1 MKQIILTFILLVGL
15 VTVSVAQ
22 EKLWTVN
29 DCMRYA
35 VENSPRVRK
44 QVYANDTYKAEYNS
58 AVASFFPSASA
69 SVGGQYN
76 FGRSVDPKTN
86 TYNNTSTFNNGYGLS
101 VSIPVFNGGQL
112 VNQWRIAK
120 VNRQLGMTNIQKEKD
135 DLAMNTMQAFM
146 NVVYYQGTVKLA
158 AERLEE
164 SSRILYKTH
173 RQEELGLKGK
183 ADVAQIEAQVAA
195 DDYNLTHQQNLY
207 NSALLTLKDNM
218 NYPSDLELGVD
229 TLVADKSY
237 LEISES
243 VTEIYDYAADNNP
256 TALQASLELKNYKMQ
271 RLMAKGR
278 LLPSVS
284 FSAGIST
291 NYYEDLKSDNSA
303 ENYEAAPSFSSQ
315 FKNNRGEYFALNLSF
330 PLFDGLNRITNLRRA
345 RNNVRIAQEQHTE
358 VLRQLQTA
366 IEQAVLDREGYAKET
381 IQMDKKAKADELAYR
396 VTLRKFEE
404 GLMSPLD
411 LQTSSNTL
419 LLSKADLLQRKLMYL
434 IKCRLVD
441 YYKGQP
447 LITRE

>member
-1 MKQIILTFILLVGL
+1 
-15 VTVSVAQ
+15 
-22 EKLWTVN
+22 
-29 DCMRYA
+29 
-35 VENSPRVRK
+35 
-44 QVYANDTYKAEYNS
+44 
-58 AVASFFPSASA
+58 
-69 SVGGQYN
+69 
-76 FGRSVDPKTN
+76 
-86 TYNNTSTFNNGYGLS
+86 
-101 VSIPVFNGGQL
+101 
-112 VNQWRIAK
+112 
-120 VNRQLGMTNIQKEKD
+120 
-135 DLAMNTMQAFM
+135 
-146 NVVYYQGTVKLA
+146 
-158 AERLEE
+158 
-164 SSRILYKTH
+164 
-173 RQEELGLKGK
+173 
-183 ADVAQIEAQVAA
+183 
-195 DDYNLTHQQNLY
+195 
-207 NSALLTLKDNM
+207 
-218 NYPSDLELGVD
+218 
-229 TLVADKSY
+229 
-237 LEISES
+237 
-243 VTEIYDYAADNNP
+243 
-256 TALQASLELKNYKMQ
+256 
-271 RLMAKGR
+271 MAKGR